1 MGRREKMAEL
11 VHVLMY
17 NPEFIRNI
25 GIAAHIDHGKT
36 TLSDN
41 LLAGAG
47 LMSEELAGKQLV
59 LDFDEQEQ
67 ARGITIDAANISMV
81 HDYEGK
87 DHLINLIDTPGHVD
101 FGGDVTRAMRAIDGC
116 IIVVCA
122 VEGVMPQ
129 TETVVRQA
137 LKERVK
143 PILFINK
150 TDRLIRE
157 LKLTPDEMQK
167 RFMKIITHVNKL
179 IAQMAPKEF
188 KEPWMVNVNE
198 GSVAFGSA
206 FHKWAISV
214 PYMQQ
219 TGITFKEI
227 IDACLNDTQREL
239 AKKAPAHTIILNMV
253 IKHLPNPLISQK
265 YRVPQIWKGDLES
278 TEAKD
283 MMACNKDGR
292 FAMVVT
298 RIHIDKHAGE
308 IASGRIFSGIARL
321 GDEVHVVGAK
331 TKRRIQQVG
340 IYMGPDRINI
350 EGCPCGNI
358 VALTGIKEAIA
369 GETLCSGDPPI
380 TPFEAI
386 KHYSEPV
393 VTVAVE
399 PQNTKDLAKL
409 IEVMRQV
416 SKEDPT
422 LQVKINEETGEYL
435 LSGMGELHLEI
446 TEYRIQ
452 KNKGVPIKTS
462 EPIVVYRETV
472 EGTSPEVEGKSPN
485 KHNKFYIIVAPL
497 EDDFYEAIKS
507 GDISEGRVKG
517 KELDVKLRG
526 FGYNKEEVKG
536 IEDIYEGNVLLEVS
550 RGVVQRGEVIELIL
564 EAFHEVI
571 GRGPL
576 ASEPVTKL
584 KIKIVDMKLHEDS
597 IHRGPA
603 QVIPAV
609 RDAINGALLL
619 AQATLVEP
627 MQKLFIQAPQ
637 DYMGAITR
645 EIQGRRGQIMEMS
658 QEEEIVTIV
667 SKVPVA
673 DMFGFTSSV
682 RSATEGRALWTTE
695 FAGFEKVPP
704 ELQGKVIMDIR
715 KRKGM
720 KLEMPK
726 PQDYLGV

>member
-1 MGRREKMAEL
+1 
-11 VHVLMY
+11 
-17 NPEFIRNI
+17 
-25 GIAAHIDHGKT
+25 
-36 TLSDN
+36 
-41 LLAGAG
+41 
-47 LMSEELAGKQLV
+47 
-59 LDFDEQEQ
+59 
-67 ARGITIDAANISMV
+67 
-81 HDYEGK
+81 
-87 DHLINLIDTPGHVD
+87 
-101 FGGDVTRAMRAIDGC
+101 
-116 IIVVCA
+116 
-122 VEGVMPQ
+122 
-129 TETVVRQA
+129 
-137 LKERVK
+137 
-143 PILFINK
+143 
-150 TDRLIRE
+150 
-157 LKLTPDEMQK
+157 
-167 RFMKIITHVNKL
+167 
-179 IAQMAPKEF
+179 
-188 KEPWMVNVNE
+188 
-198 GSVAFGSA
+198 
-206 FHKWAISV
+206 
-214 PYMQQ
+214 
-219 TGITFKEI
+219 
-227 IDACLNDTQREL
+227 
-239 AKKAPAHTIILNMV
+239 
-253 IKHLPNPLISQK
+253 
-265 YRVPQIWKGDLES
+265 
-278 TEAKD
+278 

-380 TPFEAI
+380 VPFEAI

-485 KHNKFYIIVAPL
+485 KHNKFYIIVEPL

>member
-11 VHVLMY
+11 VHELMY

-227 IDACLNDTQREL
+227 IDACLNDTEKEL

-308 IASGRIFSGIARL
+308 IASGRIFSGIVRL
-321 GDEVHVVGAK
+321 GDEVNVVGAK
-331 TKRRIQQVG
+331 TIRRIQQVG

-350 EGCPCGNI
+350 EECPCGNI

-393 VTVAVE
+393 VTVAIE

-485 KHNKFYIIVAPL
+485 KHNKFYIIVEPL

-517 KELDVKLRG
+517 KELDVKLRE

-550 RGVVQRGEVIELIL
+550 RGVVHRGEVIELIL

-609 RDAINGALLL
+609 RDAINGAILLSR
-619 AQATLVEP
+619 ATLIEP

-658 QEEEIVTIV
+658 QEEEIVSIV

-673 DMFGFTSSV
+673 DMFGFTSSI

-704 ELQGKVIMDIR
+704 ELQGKIIMDIR

-726 PQDYLGV
+726 PADYLGV

>member
-380 TPFEAI
+380 VPFEAI

-485 KHNKFYIIVAPL
+485 KHNKFYIIVEPL

>member
-167 RFMKIITHVNKL
+167 RFLKIITHVNKL

-188 KEPWMVNVNE
+188 KEPWMVSVNE

-227 IDACLNDTQREL
+227 IDACLNDTQKEL

-253 IKHLPNPLISQK
+253 IKHLPNPLVSQI

-485 KHNKFYIIVAPL
+485 KHNKFYIIVEPL